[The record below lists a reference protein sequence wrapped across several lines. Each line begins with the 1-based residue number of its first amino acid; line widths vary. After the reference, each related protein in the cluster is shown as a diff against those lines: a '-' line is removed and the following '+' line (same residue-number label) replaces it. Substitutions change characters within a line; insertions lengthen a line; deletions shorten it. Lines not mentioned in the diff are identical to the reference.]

1 MGTMSVY
8 SLQSS
13 IVPRPLTLTGHAHPG
28 DDTDADRGFYR
39 RIVNIIWKGFIFH
52 DYMKYDT
59 LFPIVII
66 LIHRPPPPLSV
77 SILGC

>member
-1 MGTMSVY
+1 MGSGDNEC
-8 SLQSS
+8 LQFTEQHCALS
-13 IVPRPLTLTGHAHPG
+13 PDTHWTHPG
-28 DDTDADRGFYR
+28 DDTDADQGFYR

-66 LIHRPPPPLSV
+66 
-77 SILGC
+77 